1 MATKY
6 DEMKTVPGSAGNRG
20 QSQDMQ
26 QVVVCSLISKGQ
38 ARRSFCLKITL
49 ECHLIKLK
57 QKTNAKTIF
66 AKIIYF
72 IILYLLTHFEIY

>member
-26 QVVVCSLISKGQ
+26 QVVVCWLISKDE
-38 ARRSFCLKITL
+38 ARRS
-49 ECHLIKLK
+49 
-57 QKTNAKTIF
+57 
-66 AKIIYF
+66 
-72 IILYLLTHFEIY
+72 EIV